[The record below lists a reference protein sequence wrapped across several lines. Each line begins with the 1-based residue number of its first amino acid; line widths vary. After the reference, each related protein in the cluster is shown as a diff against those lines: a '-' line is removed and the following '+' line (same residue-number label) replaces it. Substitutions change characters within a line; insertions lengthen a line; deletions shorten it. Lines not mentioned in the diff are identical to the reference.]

1 MRIPGNTSHAYAL
14 GLRLFEFGSRAI
26 HGLRLRDLA
35 QPHLDQLVRES
46 GETAHICVFDNG
58 EMVSV
63 AYAEGPRS
71 LRMPATVGRRT
82 PAYCSAVGKAIL
94 AFLPETAVDEVMA
107 RPLRACTEKTLVTRA
122 ALLADLRQVRI
133 RGYAVDNEEIEKGL
147 RCVGAPVWNY
157 SGDVAAA
164 VSVAGP
170 AFRITRTRVPAMAR
184 SVMAM
189 TQRLSAELGYRP
201 SAPLQVPVRGV

>member
-1 MRIPGNTSHAYAL
+1 
-14 GLRLFEFGSRAI
+14 
-26 HGLRLRDLA
+26 
-35 QPHLDQLVRES
+35 
-46 GETAHICVFDNG
+46 
-58 EMVSV
+58 
-63 AYAEGPRS
+63 
-71 LRMPATVGRRT
+71 
-82 PAYCSAVGKAIL
+82 
-94 AFLPETAVDEVMA
+94 MA

-184 SVMAM
+184 TVMAM